1 MSRYIDADKLKTRL
15 DLVSVDAITLYEMG
29 INAGLHRAEA
39 EIELL
44 PTADVVEV
52 RHGHWIDKS
61 RNINGLH
68 DPRFDCSVCGHIFWF
83 QGAETFNYCPA
94 CGAKMDG
101 ERREENER

>member
-1 MSRYIDADKLKTRL
+1 MSRYIDIDALAL
-15 DLVSVDAITLYEMG
+15 DIDLSKGASVLDMAIGVIKMV
-29 INAGLHRAEA
+29 HEA
-39 EIELL
+39 

-68 DPRFDCSVCGHIFWF
+68 DPRLDCSVCGHIFWF

-101 ERREENER
+101 ERREENEG